1 MIFLIWMFYSMYEM
15 KTKNIFLAGFNGICA
30 QAYQLQLFHR
40 ISPYLKKLILY
51 EFSFFEFL
59 LKILNH
65 YLVEVNRMKIF
76 FCSRILTQIRNFI
89 FIGNDS
95 LFYNCLFGKT
105 WIRLIIPERHIFEGL
120 MCNPPFMCNKTLR
133 CCNIVPSSLYVWPI

>member
-1 MIFLIWMFYSMYEM
+1 MKWKQKIFFLQVSTEYALKHINYNYSIE
-15 KTKNIFLAGFNGICA
+15 
-30 QAYQLQLFHR
+30 FHP
-40 ISPYLKKLILY
+40 ISKKLILY

>member
-1 MIFLIWMFYSMYEM
+1 M
-15 KTKNIFLAGFNGICA
+15 KTKNIFLTGFNGMCA

-76 FCSRILTQIRNFI
+76 FAPGF
-89 FIGNDS
+89 
-95 LFYNCLFGKT
+95 
-105 WIRLIIPERHIFEGL
+105 
-120 MCNPPFMCNKTLR
+120 
-133 CCNIVPSSLYVWPI
+133 